1 MSNETPAAAAMPC
14 TMPSLAIPPAR
25 LRRPANLAALTF
37 TSTAE
42 CPPIDGFTGQNRAL
56 DAVRFG
62 SRIGK
67 PGFNLFAI
75 GAPGARMQHAVE
87 TMLTAASTTRPAPS
101 DWVYVHNFAAPHR
114 PTAIGLPAGRAPLFQ
129 KAMHELIEDLKAAL
143 PMAFESEDYQK
154 RRGALDE
161 VFQKKQADAFAA
173 LRGKAEAAQL
183 VLLRTPLGFAFAP
196 AKKGQVISP
205 DEFRTWDGAK
215 QAEVQKSIEA
225 LEPELEHIMHQ
236 FPAWEKARRDDVRK
250 LNRDTAGL
258 AIAPLIEDAKAK
270 FADLPQVAAH
280 LDTVRADLV
289 ENIGM
294 FIVKPDGEE
303 GPASTMGLGGPFDR
317 YEVNVMVSH
326 ASGTTGAPVVQELHP
341 TLGNLTGRIEYMS
354 QQGALLT
361 NFLLIKPG
369 AIHRANGGYLLLD
382 ARSLLMEAFSWTALK
397 RLLKQ
402 GKIVI
407 EDVNHFLGLTS
418 TVTLEPDPIPLDL
431 KVILFGDRMLYYML
445 AMYDPEMTEH
455 FKVLA
460 DFEDDFDRSDA
471 NEMALASIIAS
482 IAKED
487 KLRPLELEAV
497 GLVIERA
504 ARMAEHSDK
513 LSLLTGELRDLIVEA
528 DFRAGDAGHAII
540 SRADVQLALDEQT
553 RRAARLRDRSQEAIL
568 QEIALIDTQGS
579 RTGQINGL
587 SVLEL
592 GGFAF
597 GRPSRITCRVRPGS
611 GHVLDIER
619 EAKLGGPI
627 HSKGVLIL
635 SGFLA
640 GRFALD
646 TPMSL
651 YASLVLEQ
659 SYGGVEGDSASS
671 AELYALLSALAE
683 APLRQDIAVTGSI
696 NQQGEIQAIG
706 GANEKI
712 EGFFDICSKR
722 GLTGTQGVAIPKSNV
737 QHLMLRPDVVE
748 ACAQGRFTIYG
759 IGTADEGIALL
770 TGQPAGERGADGSFP
785 PGSINAKVEAR
796 LRAFASIRQ
805 HFGDSKPP
813 APALP
818 APEPTPAPNP
828 APTP

>member
-1 MSNETPAAAAMPC
+1 MSTETRAVLPVLAVAPA
-14 TMPSLAIPPAR
+14 L

-37 TSTAE
+37 KTTAE
-42 CPPIDGFTGQNRAL
+42 CPPMDGFTGQKRAL
-56 DAVRFG
+56 DAVRFS
-62 SRIGK
+62 SRVSK
-67 PGFNLFAI
+67 PGFNLFVI
-75 GAPGARMQHAVE
+75 GAPGARMQQSVE
-87 TMLTAASTTRPAPS
+87 TMLGAARADRPAPS

-114 PTAIGLPAGRAPLFQ
+114 PVAIGLPAGRAPLFQ

-154 RRGALDE
+154 RRGAVDE
-161 VFQKKQADAFAA
+161 IFQKKQADAFTA
-173 LRGKAEAAQL
+173 LRDKAEAAQL

-196 AKKGQVISP
+196 AKNGTVISP
-205 DEFRTWDGAK
+205 DEFRTWDEAK
-215 QAEVQKSIEA
+215 QREVQKTIEA

-236 FPAWEKARRDDVRK
+236 FPAWEKARREAVRK
-250 LNRDTAGL
+250 LNRDTASL
-258 AIAPLIEDAKAK
+258 TIAPLIEDAKGK
-270 FADLPQVAAH
+270 FADLAQVGAH

-294 FIVKPDGEE
+294 FIVKPEGEE
-303 GPASTMGLGGPFDR
+303 AAAASAMGPGGPFDR

-326 ASGTTGAPVVQELHP
+326 DATATGAPIVQEPHP
-341 TLGNLTGRIEYMS
+341 TLGHLTGRIEYMS

-361 NFLLIKPG
+361 NFRLIKPG
-369 AIHRANGGYLLLD
+369 AMHRANGGYLLLD
-382 ARSLLMEAFSWTALK
+382 VRGLLTEPFSWPALK

-402 GKIVI
+402 GEIVI
-407 EDVNHFLGLTS
+407 EDVNRFLGLTS

-431 KVILFGDRMLYYML
+431 KVVLFGDRMLYYML
-445 AMYDPEMTEH
+445 TMYDPELTEH

-460 DFEDDFDRSDA
+460 DFEDDFDRSEI
-471 NEMALASIIAS
+471 NEMAMAHIIANL
-482 IAKED
+482 AYED
-487 KLRPLELEAV
+487 KLRPLDCEAV
-497 GLVIERA
+497 GLIIEQA
-504 ARMAEHSDK
+504 ARMAENADK
-513 LSLLTGELRDLIVEA
+513 LSLLTGELRDLMIEA
-528 DFRAGDAGHAII
+528 DFRAGEAGHEVTA
-540 SRADVQLALDEQT
+540 RGDVQRALDEQI
-553 RRAARLRDRSQEAIL
+553 RRAARLRDRSQESIL
-568 QEIALIDTQGS
+568 REIALIDTQGA

-587 SVLEL
+587 SVLQL

-611 GHVLDIER
+611 GNVLDIER
-619 EAKLGGPI
+619 ETKLGGPL

-651 YASLVLEQ
+651 HASLVMEQ

-671 AELYALLSALAE
+671 AELYALLSALADV
-683 APLRQDIAVTGSI
+683 PLRQDIAVTGSI

-712 EGFFDICSKR
+712 EGFFDICAKR

-737 QHLMLRPDVVE
+737 QHLMLRQDVVE
-748 ACAQGRFTIYG
+748 ACAQGRFTIYA

-770 TGQPAGERGADGSFP
+770 TGLPAGERGTDGRFA
-785 PGSINAKVEAR
+785 PGSMNAKVEDR

-805 HFGDSKPP
+805 HFGDSKPAAVAEPVPVPAAPP
-813 APALP
+813 APP
-818 APEPTPAPNP
+818 PVKP
-828 APTP
+828 

>member
-1 MSNETPAAAAMPC
+1 MSAETPTPPAA
-14 TMPSLAIPPAR
+14 LAIAPAR
-25 LRRPANLAALTF
+25 LRRTTNLTALSFKT
-37 TSTAE
+37 TAE
-42 CPPIDGFTGQNRAL
+42 CPPMDGFTGQKRAL
-56 DAVRFG
+56 DAVHFA
-62 SRIGK
+62 SRVTR

-75 GAPGARMQHAVE
+75 GAPGARMQQSVE
-87 TMLTAASTTRPAPS
+87 SMLAAARADRPAPS

-114 PTAIGLPAGRAPLFQ
+114 PTAIGLPAGRAPHFQ
-129 KAMHELIEDLKAAL
+129 KAMLELIEDLKSAL
-143 PMAFESEDYQK
+143 PMSFESEDYQK
-154 RRGALDE
+154 RRGAVDE

-173 LRGKAEAAQL
+173 LRDKAQAAGL

-196 AKKGQVISP
+196 AKNGQVISP
-205 DEFRTWDGAK
+205 DEFHTWEEAK
-215 QAEVQKSIEA
+215 QREVQKNIET

-236 FPAWEKARRDDVRK
+236 FPAWEKARREEVRK
-250 LNRDTAGL
+250 LNRDTARL

-270 FADLPQVAAH
+270 FADMPQVSAH
-280 LDTVRADLV
+280 LEAVRADLI

-294 FIVKPDGEE
+294 FMVKPEGEE
-303 GPASTMGLGGPFDR
+303 AQGAALGPGGAFDR

-326 ASGTTGAPVVQELHP
+326 DATATGAPIVQEPHP
-341 TLGNLTGRIEYMS
+341 TLGHLTGRIEYMS

-361 NFLLIKPG
+361 NFHLIKPG
-369 AIHRANGGYLLLD
+369 AMHRANGGYLLLD
-382 ARSLLMEAFSWTALK
+382 ARSLLTEPFSWTALK

-402 GKIVI
+402 GEIVI

-431 KVILFGDRMLYYML
+431 KIVLSGDRMLYYML
-445 AMYDPEMTEH
+445 AMYDPELTEH

-460 DFEDDFDRSDA
+460 DFEDDFDRSQT
-471 NEMALASIIAS
+471 NETAMAHIISNLAY
-482 IAKED
+482 ED
-487 KLRPLELEAV
+487 KLRPLDCEAV
-497 GLVIERA
+497 GLIIEQA
-504 ARMAEHSDK
+504 ARMAGNAGK
-513 LSLLTGELRDLIVEA
+513 LSLLTGELRDLIIEA
-528 DFRAGDAGHAII
+528 DFRAGEAGHTLTT
-540 SRADVQLALDEQT
+540 RADVQKALDEQI
-553 RRAARLRDRSQEAIL
+553 RRAARLRDRSQESIL
-568 QEIALIDTQGS
+568 QEIALIDTQGA

-587 SVLEL
+587 SVLQL

-611 GHVLDIER
+611 GNVLDIER

-671 AELYALLSALAE
+671 AELYALLSALADV
-683 APLRQDIAVTGSI
+683 PLRQDIAVTGSI

-712 EGFFDICSKR
+712 EGFFDICAKR

-737 QHLMLRPDVVE
+737 QHLMLRQDVVQ
-748 ACAQGRFTIYG
+748 ACEQGRFTIYA
-759 IGTADEGIALL
+759 IGTADEGISLL
-770 TGQPAGERGADGSFP
+770 TGLPAGARGADGAFT
-785 PGSINAKVEAR
+785 PGSVNALVEAR

-813 APALP
+813 AAASEP
-818 APEPTPAPNP
+818 APAPPPAPPP
-828 APTP
+828 ASPPEAP